1 MAAIV
6 HSDSF
11 AIFMRRIG
19 YSVGLERTLER
30 LTDLERIYR
39 SNRDLTLP
47 SWKNLVTSECRWGLA
62 NSKNIADVYFSLRF
76 IQEVKGDVLV
86 LENLDSMAIACKYL
100 EKESER
106 ETVRAF
112 IFLWAILVND
122 GEIFMNLLLSN
133 FDDAQ
138 IKKKLSTAIDKK
150 LSVLHEIFPRKETMR
165 RISRIVTIERQE
177 TNKGSAG
184 IGQSVNTLIRT
195 KPLQEKELF
204 RSDHS
209 VRKSVQLSDD
219 YFRKHPPRRK
229 YWALSL
235 GLWDDK
241 VGLTCKGC
249 RLIDAMIQSG
259 YISDDGVFTFWPM
272 DYELIRAGFRPDLLP
287 NTKNLWDTLID
298 FGKAFTDDLSVES
311 SACPDTDHT
320 VKLIQEMMKIF
331 RSLHTRKSMLR
342 REMAITI
349 AYPAIIAISCAQG
362 VSVADIPGI
371 LKKEQIGDKR
381 RITLRR
387 SRLTGGALGT
397 R

>member
-1 MAAIV
+1 MVAIV
-6 HSDSF
+6 HSNPF

-76 IQEVKGDVLV
+76 IQEIKGDVLV

-100 EKESER
+100 EKEPEQ
-106 ETVRAF
+106 ETARAF

-150 LSVLHEIFPRKETMR
+150 LSVLHKIFPRKETMR
-165 RISRIVTIERQE
+165 QISRIVTIECQE

-184 IGQSVNTLIRT
+184 IGQSVNTLTRT

-229 YWALSL
+229 YWARSL

-241 VGLTCKGC
+241 VGLTCKGR
-249 RLIDAMIQSG
+249 RLRDAMIQSG
-259 YISDDGVFTFWPM
+259 YISDDGVFSFWPM

-287 NTKNLWDTLID
+287 DTKNLWDTLID
-298 FGKAFTDDLSVES
+298 FGKAFTDDLSVEP
-311 SACPDTDHT
+311 SACPETDHT

-371 LKKEQIGDKR
+371 LKK
-381 RITLRR
+381 
-387 SRLTGGALGT
+387 GAD